1 MPPDDSGNR
10 NGAPSRS
17 RKAPT
22 MADVARRAGVSAM
35 TVSRALKGKAAV
47 TPETRDRILKAV
59 QDLGYVLDLSAGAL
73 SSKKTGFVSVLIPSL
88 NNSNFS
94 DTVRGITEVLDADG
108 MQVLIG
114 TTNYSRVREEQ
125 VIETMFQRRPEGII
139 VTGGTHTPRARSIL
153 AQAEIPVIETW
164 DLPAN
169 PIDHVVGFSNAATIE
184 DMMAR
189 LMFRGYRRIAFI
201 EGEHGE
207 DTRGQDRRAG
217 YERAVQALGLEW
229 SCVISLGLPPITMEQ
244 GGEAVVRLVESWP
257 EVQAVIC
264 VSDMSAFGAIMECHR
279 RGWDVPGRLAIAG
292 FGDFE
297 VARHCWPSITTVSV
311 GSHNIGREAGA
322 LMLEAIRARHQ
333 GRAMPPRVI
342 NIPHTIMERDS
353 TARLAQGTPAASQV
367 A

>member
-1 MPPDDSGNR
+1 
-10 NGAPSRS
+10 
-17 RKAPT
+17 
-22 MADVARRAGVSAM
+22 MADVARHAGVSAM
-35 TVSRALKGKAAV
+35 TVSRALKSEGAV

-94 DTVRGITEVLDADG
+94 DTVQGITEALDSEG

-114 TTNYSRVREEQ
+114 TTTYSRLREEQ
-125 VIETMFQRRPEGII
+125 VIETMLQRRPEGII
-139 VTGGTHTPRARSIL
+139 VTGGTHTPRARAIL
-153 AQAEIPVIETW
+153 NQAAIPVIETW
-164 DLPAN
+164 DLPAA

-217 YERAVQALGLEW
+217 YERAVLALGLDR
-229 SCVISLGLPPITMEQ
+229 SCVISVGRPPVTIEQ
-244 GGEAVVRLVESWP
+244 GGEALVRLVDAWP
-257 EVQAVIC
+257 EVEAVIC
-264 VSDMSAFGAIMECHR
+264 VSDLSAFGAIMECHR
-279 RGWDVPGRLAIAG
+279 RGWDVPGRIAIAG

-311 GSHNIGREAGA
+311 GSRNIGRKAGT
-322 LMLEAIRARHQ
+322 LMLEAIRANHQ
-333 GRAMPPRVI
+333 GRPLSPRIV
-342 NIPHTIMERDS
+342 NIPHTIIERDS
-353 TARLAQGTPAASQV
+353 TARPSQAARSDRV